1 MDRFCYSIANMGFEY
16 YEFIIHYFGKS
27 YIEIRLDQ
35 FLLGEAGLRNLLHEK
50 RTSKIIVACPK
61 IDPISSRGNDPD
73 IKLVQ
78 TMLLKSVE
86 YGADLIDIRSDIEPP
101 DRKSL
106 IEFAHSKGCS
116 AIISYHCFNFDA
128 PSLKS
133 LCQIVEDFYGEGADI
148 VKIVLRDNFCGTNF
162 RKVKNLYKKY
172 KDKKGR
178 LIAFV
183 MGICATETRWDSL
196 DLGAPFTYVAL
207 GDCTQKAD
215 GELTYS
221 DLFNPEDERL
231 HGDADLPA
239 SKSVA
244 QRAIL
249 LAALCNGHTVLRGV
263 TLCDDTVSAITIAK
277 ALGAKIDLNNGI
289 LDIFGAD
296 ISSADRIRIPEDGF
310 FHAGESGFL
319 ARSCVAMS
327 AVAGKDCIVL
337 GEKTLQKRKFGR
349 ELSALQAAGVSIELN
364 RGEYLPAQVHGAI
377 NTDRINL
384 SGVYGSQLISGLMM
398 MLPLV
403 KNDTRLQVINAAS
416 FNYMDLTKAIMKKFG
431 VNVGMEADSDS
442 KRIAFDIHGGS
453 TYKSPK
459 PFKIERDWSAAA
471 MMICIGAISGKLKM
485 KGLSFNSHQPDSII
499 IPILCRC
506 GADIELQGF
515 SRNIYQ
521 TFSATTI
528 NRSLLIPF
536 AVDITDIPDLFP
548 ALFILALRCAGPSVI
563 QGISRLR
570 NKESDR
576 AATFFKEF
584 TKLGVKMEIKD
595 EEMTIWGSPMMT
607 VLGGKVS
614 SHGDHR
620 LAMAL
625 LAASLISVGKIEIDD
640 LSCLAK
646 SYPDFRNQL
655 AGCIVDPN
663 FKLPE

>member
-35 FLLGEAGLRNLLHEK
+35 FLLGEKGLKELLEEK

-61 IDPISSRGNDPD
+61 TDPVSSDNIDLE
-73 IKLVQ
+73 LVEA
-78 TMLLKSVE
+78 MLRKAVE
-86 YGADLIDIRSDIEPP
+86 YGADCIDIRSDIEPSA
-101 DRKSL
+101 RKEL
-106 IEFAHSKGCS
+106 IEFAQSKGCS
-116 AIISYHCFNFDA
+116 VIISYHTFNYDA
-128 PSLKS
+128 PSLKE
-133 LCQIVEDFYGEGADI
+133 LCEMTESFYEDGADI
-148 VKIVLRDNFCGTNF
+148 VKIVLKDNYCGTNQ
-162 RKVKNLYKKY
+162 RKVKALYKKY
-172 KDKKGR
+172 RDKKGR

-183 MGICATETRWDSL
+183 MGNCSSETRWDSL
-196 DLGAPFTYVAL
+196 ELGAPFTYVAI

-221 DLFNPEDERL
+221 DLFDPNDERL
-231 HGDADLPA
+231 RGDVELPA

-244 QRAIL
+244 QRSIL
-249 LAALCNGHTVLRGV
+249 LAALSNGHTVLRGV
-263 TLCDDTVSAITIAK
+263 TLCDDTVSAITLAK
-277 ALGAKIDLNNGI
+277 ALGAKIDLNNAT

-296 ISSADRIRIPEDGF
+296 ISSAESIKIPEDGF

-349 ELSALQAAGVSIELN
+349 EMSALQAAGVSIELN

-398 MLPLV
+398 MLPLL

-416 FNYMDLTKAIMKKFG
+416 FNYMDLTKSVMKKFG
-431 VNVGMEADSDS
+431 VAIGMEADRDS
-442 KRIAFDIHGGS
+442 KRVAFDIPGGRS
-453 TYKSPK
+453 YKAPK

-471 MMICIGAISGKLKM
+471 MMLVIGAIAGTIKM
-485 KGLSFNSHQPDSII
+485 KGLSFSSHQPDSII

-515 SRNIYQ
+515 RKNSYQ

-536 AVDITDIPDLFP
+536 SVDITDIPDLFP
-548 ALFILALRCAGPSVI
+548 ALFILALRCAGASEI

-655 AGCIVDPN
+655 AGCIVDPD